1 MQALDVAGTER
12 LDELSPERLA
22 AANINPVTGLATDY
36 LNHFNNVVMLL
47 ELIGDMPEM
56 AGEILEWEPV
66 SYPDYFARS
75 HFREKD
81 LAVRAYHAA
90 RPEYRGAFDRVVAQ
104 LDTAMVEA
112 KTLLALCDPPTDEI
126 AVRIGLLVGE
136 RMKPLVGEAGGIVNG
151 RLGALPSSSSDLDD
165 AEAAQASV
173 DELFP

>member
-1 MQALDVAGTER
+1 MQALDVAGTDVLE
-12 LDELSPERLA
+12 ELSPERLA

-56 AGEILEWEPV
+56 AGEILDWQPV
-66 SYPDYFARS
+66 SYPDYFANS

-90 RPEYRGAFDRVVAQ
+90 KPEYRGAFDGIVAA
-104 LDTAMVEA
+104 LDASMAEA
-112 KTLLALCDPPTDEI
+112 KMMLALCDPPTDEI

-136 RMKPLVGEAGGIVNG
+136 RMKPLVSEAGGIVNG
-151 RLGALPSSSSDLDD
+151 RISAVQSKTDID

>member
-1 MQALDVAGTER
+1 

-47 ELIGDMPEM
+47 ELIGEMPEM

-66 SYPDYFARS
+66 AYPDYFARS

-112 KTLLALCDPPTDEI
+112 KMLLALCDPPTDEI
-126 AVRIGLLVGE
+126 AIRIGLLVGE